1 MEIGERLSQLTRLT
15 LDDIALDANPD
26 GMGYVISL
34 EDRTYHLEVLG
45 SADGRLDL
53 VIDGRRVVAY
63 VSSDGQRRWVTVD
76 GRTFL
81 LTRASA
87 TSHRTG
93 AHDGSSELSAPMPG
107 QVRTVNVNPGDAVIK
122 GQVLIVLEAMKME
135 IRLQAPYD
143 ATVSSVSAR
152 VGQTVEREQIL
163 IRLQRG

>member
-1 MEIGERLSQLTRLT
+1 MTRLT

-34 EDRTYHLEVLG
+34 DDRTYHLEVLG

-53 VIDGRRVVAY
+53 VIDGRPVVAY

-81 LTRASA
+81 LTRTSA
-87 TSHRTG
+87 TAHRTS

-107 QVRTVNVNPGDAVIK
+107 QVRTVNVNPGDAVTK

-143 ATVSSVSAR
+143 ATVSSIDAR

-163 IRLQRG
+163 IRLQGG